1 MTKSKVNSKV
11 TKKVNTKKVA
21 KKVIKKV
28 RKKKVVTLSTKPKN
42 RVLMKGDN
50 NYPQSKSEQV
60 RCDNLAYLMKE
71 IMEKIGEKKLPLRNF
86 RVSGQFYG
94 KRYFKNF
101 EPKPKVKTFIQNVVK
116 DIDVGGLI

>member
-28 RKKKVVTLSTKPKN
+28 TKKKEVKPSTQPKN
-42 RVLMKGDN
+42 RVLKKGDN

-71 IMEKIGEKKLPLRNF
+71 IMEKIGNKKLPLRNF
-86 RVSGQFYG
+86 RVNGQFYG
-94 KRYFKNF
+94 STYFKNF
-101 EPKPKVKTFIQNVVK
+101 EPKPKVKTFIKNVVN
-116 DIDVGGLI
+116 DMDVGGLI

>member
-28 RKKKVVTLSTKPKN
+28 TKKKEVTPSTKPMN
-42 RVLMKGDN
+42 RVVMKGDK
-50 NYPQSKSEQV
+50 NYPQTKSEQV

-71 IMEKIGEKKLPLRNF
+71 IIEKIGEKKLPLRNF

-101 EPKPKVKTFIQNVVK
+101 EPKPKVKTFIQNVVN

>member
-1 MTKSKVNSKV
+1 M
-11 TKKVNTKKVA
+11 
-21 KKVIKKV
+21 IKKV

-71 IMEKIGEKKLPLRNF
+71 IMEKIGNKKLPLRNF

-94 KRYFKNF
+94 STYFKNF

-116 DIDVGGLI
+116 DIDVGGLV